1 MFYLFIILFVLLLF
15 VYQKIQKKRVASF
28 HNFNLQETLPL
39 RGLLAISVM
48 LTHLCPYLIAEAPLL
63 EDFCLLGPPS
73 VGTFFLLAGYGLAF
87 SYKKKGEAYLHGFFK
102 KRLLRLL
109 WPLFFMTLVYQ
120 GYLIYQNHFDWID
133 MLLSPSPMS
142 WFIYA
147 LVIWYAGYYFS
158 FKIGRTVKEKLGLVW
173 LFTLVYLAFTIYLK
187 QPYYYISILPLPMA
201 ITYVFYEEKLKA
213 VIIEHAICVWWIVMA
228 IVLVVMGYAVAGQYG
243 MNLPGWAPPVN
254 VLVPWVI
261 VYITYYLGGLKNKA
275 VLFLGS
281 LSYEFYIVHGFI
293 VMQLGNVRIMNVGG
307 VNACL
312 LIFCVLLLTIV
323 SALILSKLCSSIN
336 QVIK

>member
-1 MFYLFIILFVLLLF
+1 
-15 VYQKIQKKRVASF
+15 
-28 HNFNLQETLPL
+28 
-39 RGLLAISVM
+39 
-48 LTHLCPYLIAEAPLL
+48 
-63 EDFCLLGPPS
+63 
-73 VGTFFLLAGYGLAF
+73 
-87 SYKKKGEAYLHGFFK
+87 
-102 KRLLRLL
+102 
-109 WPLFFMTLVYQ
+109 MTLVYQ

-293 VMQLGNVRIMNVGG
+293 VMQLGNVRIMNVGEAVRKPVG
-307 VNACL
+307 IANR
-312 LIFCVLLLTIV
+312 LIEAGF
-323 SALILSKLCSSIN
+323 SSLMP
-336 QVIK
+336 VIAV